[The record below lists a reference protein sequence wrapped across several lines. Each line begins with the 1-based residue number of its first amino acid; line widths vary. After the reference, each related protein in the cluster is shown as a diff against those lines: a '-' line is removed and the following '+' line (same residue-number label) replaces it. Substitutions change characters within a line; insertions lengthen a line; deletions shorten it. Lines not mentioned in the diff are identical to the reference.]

1 MSRTRKKW
9 NLYIASELNKWPCNP
24 TNNFLLKT
32 CLFDTDKLVRNPI
45 KSQLIYHGSGATF
58 DGECYWS
65 CDNGFTV
72 NVGSLGVDNT
82 QSCDTDHEKNKFLVL
97 GEGPIDGINDSTG
110 AQKKNSVSF
119 SNIQNFAKVSIAMV
133 MRVTC
138 K

>member
-1 MSRTRKKW
+1 M
-9 NLYIASELNKWPCNP
+9 
-24 TNNFLLKT
+24 
-32 CLFDTDKLVRNPI
+32 
-45 KSQLIYHGSGATF
+45 
-58 DGECYWS
+58 
-65 CDNGFTV
+65 

-82 QSCDTDHEKNKFLVL
+82 QSSDTDHEKKKFLVL

-133 MRVTC
+133 MRVTG